1 MVTGPRLSTFFSDA
15 ETTADYCFAGCS
27 SPLVNVLETLMQSFR
42 SLLFFAIGVGGCS
55 MPISEGESLF
65 DFFGENGVA
74 LFIFV

>member
-1 MVTGPRLSTFFSDA
+1 
-15 ETTADYCFAGCS
+15 
-27 SPLVNVLETLMQSFR
+27 MQSFR